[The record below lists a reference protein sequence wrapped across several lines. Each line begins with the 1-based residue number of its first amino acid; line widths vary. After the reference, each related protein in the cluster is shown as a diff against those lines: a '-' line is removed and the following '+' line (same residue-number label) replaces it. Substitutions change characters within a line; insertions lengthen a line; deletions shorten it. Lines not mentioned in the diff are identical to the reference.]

1 VSLTP
6 ERRLRVLL
14 TNRVLAHRTGTEV
27 YVRDLAVALLE
38 RGHLPIVYSTH
49 LGPLAAEIRS
59 ATIPVVSDVSAI
71 GEPPDIIHGHHG
83 LETLAALLAFPA
95 APAINVCHSWV
106 GWADEPVRF
115 PRVLRNIVVDH
126 TTRDRLIFENGVPA
140 GRVVVKLN
148 PVDLDSFRPRGPLP
162 SRPGRALVFSNS
174 ASARAPFYTA
184 IAEVCASAGIA
195 LDVAGSASGNALA
208 RPQDALGDYDLVF
221 AKGRAALEAAAVGAA
236 VVLCDVAGAGPMV
249 TSGNFRELRPLN
261 FGMRALRSPATVPVL
276 ARELARYDAS
286 DAAVVSRLVRE
297 SSAHAAFVDE
307 MIELYEDVIAEH
319 ASTVPDPAADQRAAA
334 LYLQRL
340 PPRLHERDLL
350 RAAFSQ
356 LLRLPVVGRLM
367 RHRAGRERNNHW
379 FPELI
384 RSLDRD

>member
-1 VSLTP
+1 VGLTP

-59 ATIPVVSDVSAI
+59 ATIPVVSDVSAL
-71 GEPPDIIHGHHG
+71 GEPPDVIHGHHG
-83 LETLAALLAFPA
+83 LETLTALLAFPGV
-95 APAINVCHSWV
+95 PAISVCHSWV
-106 GWADEPVRF
+106 GWADEPIRF
-115 PRVLRNIVVDH
+115 PRVLRNVVVDH
-126 TTRDRLIFENGVPA
+126 TTRDRLIFENGVPG
-140 GRVVVKLN
+140 GRVVVRLN
-148 PVDLDSFRPRGPLP
+148 PVDLDAFRPRGPLP
-162 SRPGRALVFSNS
+162 ERPGRALVFSNS
-174 ASARAPFYTA
+174 ASTRAPFFTA
-184 IAEVCASAGIA
+184 ISEVCARAGIA
-195 LDVAGSASGNALA
+195 VDVAGSASGRTLA
-208 RPQDALGDYDLVF
+208 RPQDALGHYDLVF

-249 TSGNFRELRPLN
+249 TTGNFRELRPLN
-261 FGMRALRSPATVPVL
+261 FGMRALRSPPTVPVL
-276 ARELARYDAS
+276 SRELARYDAS

-297 SSAHAAFVDE
+297 SSGHTTFVDE
-307 MIELYEDVIAEH
+307 MVELYEDVIAEH
-319 ASTVPDPAADQRAAA
+319 ASMVPDPAAEQRAAA
-334 LYLQRL
+334 QYLQRL

-356 LLRLPVVGRLM
+356 LLRLPVVGGLM
-367 RHRAGRERNNHW
+367 RYRAGRERKTHW

-384 RSLDRD
+384 KALDRD